1 MLRSRLLVTK
11 RLPQSNSSPILPLDL
26 DAIGGQTG
34 AISEDLGTDTL
45 AQQMSQ
51 TTAPQ
56 TFAEEWIAAWNE
68 RDLDRI
74 LSHYADKVVFRSPR
88 IALVTGGATCVVRGI
103 GALRAYWQQA
113 FDRNPDLRFELER
126 VYASKDAITIVYR
139 NHRGQNA
146 AETLIFNERGP
157 VAEGLAAYAS

>member
-1 MLRSRLLVTK
+1 MNRS
-11 RLPQSNSSPILPLDL
+11 
-26 DAIGGQTG
+26 
-34 AISEDLGTDTL
+34 TDTL

-51 TTAPQ
+51 ATDAQ

-74 LSHYADKVVFRSPR
+74 LSHYADNVVFRSPR
-88 IALVTGGATCVVRGI
+88 IGLITGDATCVVRGI
-103 GALRAYWQQA
+103 DALRAYWQQA

-126 VYASKDAITIVYR
+126 VYASKDAITIAYR

-146 AETLIFNERGP
+146 AETVVFDGQGL

>member
-1 MLRSRLLVTK
+1 MNL
-11 RLPQSNSSPILPLDL
+11 
-26 DAIGGQTG
+26 GG
-34 AISEDLGTDTL
+34 DKL

-51 TTAPQ
+51 GIDPQ

-74 LSHYADKVVFRSPR
+74 LSHYADNVVFRSPR
-88 IALVTGGATCVVRGI
+88 IELITGDTTCVVRGI
-103 GALRAYWQQA
+103 DALRAYWQQA
-113 FDRNPDLRFELER
+113 FNRNPDLRFELER
-126 VYASKDAITIVYR
+126 VYASKDAITIAYR

-146 AETLIFNERGP
+146 AETLIFDEQGL